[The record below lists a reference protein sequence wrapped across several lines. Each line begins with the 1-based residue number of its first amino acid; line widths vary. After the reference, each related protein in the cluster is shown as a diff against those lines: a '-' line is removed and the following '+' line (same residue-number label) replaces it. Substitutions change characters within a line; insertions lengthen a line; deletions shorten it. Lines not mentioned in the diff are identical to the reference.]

1 MKIGTA
7 KFGDYSFKRRYS
19 LAQVLVD
26 IASILVL
33 LYIFFIVYAC
43 AMDIETAKSLN
54 STNSSLDF
62 LDWKPLIIWCI
73 LGVIVVALSF
83 AAIFCPRK
91 ASKKIVI
98 NENNAP
104 KYCNIIDTCISCLRF
119 VILLALS
126 ELCYVHMQTIMLQE
140 TSLSIQ
146 LILDIVSG
154 ALIVWLTAVRID
166 SVNQVALSE
175 GNEKKKHEIIE
186 N

>member
-7 KFGDYSFKRRYS
+7 KFGDYSFKRNYS

-26 IASILVL
+26 IASIMAL
-33 LYIFFIVYAC
+33 LYIFFIVYVC

-54 STNSSLDF
+54 STDSSLDF
-62 LDWKPLIIWCI
+62 LNWKPLIIWCI
-73 LGVIVVALSF
+73 LGVIIVALSF
-83 AAIFCPRK
+83 AAIFLPRK
-91 ASKKIVI
+91 APKKIVI
-98 NENNAP
+98 NEKNAP
-104 KYCNIIDTCISCLRF
+104 KYCNIIDTCISLLRF

-126 ELCYVHMQTIMLQE
+126 EFCYVHMQSILLQE

-146 LILDIVSG
+146 LILDVVIA

-175 GNEKKKHEIIE
+175 ENENKKHEIIE